1 MIFFWDVSRHYDS
14 QIMFIFE
21 STSLVSD
28 RLMTSYSLRVLRYS
42 EKSFRW
48 WYLSKE
54 MSKLKPKETKATKL
68 LSQLL
73 EEEGD
78 DDSRWKSEGF
88 LWCVVLLLATLTT
101 TIVSNQVSFWSFK
114 YLERVVTE
122 KKATSLFIWFFVSTS
137 RRFTKWDIRCGLH
150 WWQRYTGDRPNEL
163 ITTFYNSRPKW
174 AD

>member
-1 MIFFWDVSRHYDS
+1 
-14 QIMFIFE
+14 
-21 STSLVSD
+21 
-28 RLMTSYSLRVLRYS
+28 
-42 EKSFRW
+42 
-48 WYLSKE
+48 

-122 KKATSLFIWFFVSTS
+122 KKATSLFI
-137 RRFTKWDIRCGLH
+137 
-150 WWQRYTGDRPNEL
+150 
-163 ITTFYNSRPKW
+163 
-174 AD
+174 